1 MHTGLDGEFSPPA
14 KVYHISPA
22 RFQALVLVYASGF
35 ILQCLLITILFV
47 PQTPWAP
54 LSPGWKI
61 YILLFWSLLTIW
73 RIFGFLDRIKIRL
86 ATSPAGIAYLGTG
99 YRVFTPWE
107 NVEGIGGR
115 RVRAD
120 RPGFRQLA
128 GLTLHQ
134 PAPVFKRELWACL
147 LVGSG
152 DISPLFIPISD
163 FEGRDGELAGDIR
176 SFVPSLTRLPIE
188 QEERGGQPSSGS
200 QQQPGFP
207 PLQQPLVDQSQA
219 AGQQPYGQVQLQ
231 YAGLGLRF
239 LAYGIDVTINSL
251 VDVMIIVVAVA
262 LSPNAPG
269 VLGLVSTL
277 LIVLLFFGY
286 FIVLEA
292 TRGATLGK
300 MALGLRVVK
309 TNGTPITWSDSL
321 IRNLLRLIDGLFS
334 YLVGAMLIWASPL
347 NQRLG
352 DRAARTVV
360 VIRPRTLPQ
369 IW

>member
-14 KVYHISPA
+14 KIYHISPA
-22 RFQALVLVYASGF
+22 RFQALVLVYAFGF

-47 PQTPWAP
+47 PQTPWA
-54 LSPGWKI
+54 
-61 YILLFWSLLTIW
+61 
-73 RIFGFLDRIKIRL
+73 R
-86 ATSPAGIAYLGTG
+86 
-99 YRVFTPWE
+99 
-107 NVEGIGGR
+107 
-115 RVRAD
+115 
-120 RPGFRQLA
+120 
-128 GLTLHQ
+128 
-134 PAPVFKRELWACL
+134 L

-176 SFVPSLTRLPIE
+176 YYVPSLTQLPIQ
-188 QEERGGQPSSGS
+188 QEEHGGQQYSGS

-207 PLQQPLVDQSQA
+207 PLQQPLVDQPQA

-321 IRNLLRLIDGLFS
+321 IRNLLRLIDGLFY

-347 NQRLG
+347 KQRLG